1 MAEAGARYCTSDGIF
16 DLSGAAHAEDA
27 AVAAAVSRVLLLLQK
42 YRNVVTSMMLE
53 VFAMLD
59 YRYQYFHQWIV
70 DNDRI
75 YGWVAS
81 SFRTRTF
88 AIKCE
93 AREMHD
99 LSVHRSSSIV
109 RRSKSHSVR
118 FTVRVMVIYRVS
130 RGVVE
135 NYSECVAADFACS
148 FEIDQSWVVRGAI
161 TCPTYR

>member
-1 MAEAGARYCTSDGIF
+1 MVAEAGARYCTSDGIF

-59 YRYQYFHQWIV
+59 YRYRYFHQWIV

-88 AIKCE
+88 AINAKREKCTIYRYTDRVASYDE
-93 AREMHD
+93 AR
-99 LSVHRSSSIV
+99 VI
-109 RRSKSHSVR
+109 R
-118 FTVRVMVIYRVS
+118 FDS
-130 RGVVE
+130 R
-135 NYSECVAADFACS
+135 
-148 FEIDQSWVVRGAI
+148 
-161 TCPTYR
+161 